1 MRRNTL
7 TIFLCLA
14 AVLISAAVIG
24 CSTQEGRLA
33 AKVGDRKIMVE
44 EVEGILSRAGARF
57 ATADDELSIKRELL
71 DTLVNQNLLIIG
83 AYEHNLEKHDEV
95 IKAVQGEEI
104 KFLLDVLFEK
114 EILEKAIPSEAEIKD
129 WYNRMD
135 VEIKAS
141 HIVVDSESTALEV
154 LQKLKEGVVFEELA
168 IQFSRDPYVSR
179 DQGDLGWFTWG
190 KMMDNFQNVAFKMKP
205 GEISAPVKTPMG
217 YHIIKLVDR
226 RKVEHRPGY
235 SEMKDYV
242 RQMIIE
248 RRKGELMQAYAKKL
262 KEKYPITVEK
272 PTCEFVLNKLEFL
285 YPETIGG
292 RPRWRNNIDPNQ
304 LDLDEKA
311 LVLGRYTGGQL
322 TIGTYLD
329 NLRRVAP
336 DKRPD
341 FDHYDSLQEIV
352 FEMAF
357 MDILA
362 VEARELGY
370 DESKQYK
377 DKVRRFKEL
386 AMADVMRNDTIPAGV
401 EVNEGEVQEYYDTHP
416 EEFTTPLR
424 FSLLEIQVA
433 DENQANT
440 YAKTIRTEDE
450 FKRAASAETQR
461 PGKKQVGGDLGII
474 TKEQF
479 PELYDLAGTVL
490 TGRIAGPVKIGG
502 KYSVIW
508 VKQRI
513 EPVRQDFT
521 TVKRSVIDKLTKQ
534 KGDALYGQWIADMK
548 KRIPIEIYENVVSE
562 SVDKSKYTQPDSTK
576 QTG

>member
-114 EILEKAIPSEAEIKD
+114 EILEKAIPTEAEIKD
-129 WYNRMD
+129 WYNSMD

-341 FDHYDSLQEIV
+341 FDHYDSLQEII

-440 YAKTIRTEDE
+440 YAKTIRTEEE

>member
-341 FDHYDSLQEIV
+341 FDHYDSLQEII